1 MQVVSGNMESSLL
14 VRVSV
19 FTDQGGRK
27 YMEDVTEV
35 IVEPEPGEDEQ
46 ISKAPGDSSAVECTT
61 SSATEDK
68 QDRQTG
74 KNDSSSFVSDAPCET
89 VQMENEGTTAENATR
104 GGQSPP
110 PAEPSPTGR
119 SRRSVAFFAVFDG
132 HGGCEAAQFA
142 RDCLWEFV
150 KKQRGFWSDCDREVC
165 SALRKGFVACHHAM
179 WKKLRKFTDVSVAN
193 VWHEEKRYKHML
205 SNIERAQ
212 RNYNANSSNHY
223 K

>member
-1 MQVVSGNMESSLL
+1 
-14 VRVSV
+14 
-19 FTDQGGRK
+19 
-27 YMEDVTEV
+27 MEDVTEV
-35 IVEPEPGEDEQ
+35 IVEPEPGEDEPMSDEQ
-46 ISKAPGDSSAVECTT
+46 GDRGAVECTT

-68 QDRQTG
+68 HDRQTG

-89 VQMENEGTTAENATR
+89 VQMENEGTTVESAMR
-104 GGQSPP
+104 GGQSPS

-142 RDCLWEFV
+142 RDYLWEFV

-179 WKKLRKFTDVSVAN
+179 WKKLRKFTDVSVTNA
-193 VWHEEKRYKHML
+193 WHDRKRFKHML
-205 SNIERAQ
+205 STQKASSRRSLPLQQ
-212 RNYNANSSNHY
+212 R
-223 K
+223 

>member
-1 MQVVSGNMESSLL
+1 
-14 VRVSV
+14 
-19 FTDQGGRK
+19 
-27 YMEDVTEV
+27 MEDVTEV
-35 IVEPEPGEDEQ
+35 IVEPEPGEDKPMSDE
-46 ISKAPGDSSAVECTT
+46 PGDSSAVERTT

-68 QDRQTG
+68 HDRQTG
-74 KNDSSSFVSDAPCET
+74 KTDSSFFVSDASCET
-89 VQMENEGTTAENATR
+89 VQMENEGTTVGSARR

-142 RDCLWEFV
+142 RDYLWEFV

-179 WKKLRKFTDVSVAN
+179 WKKLRKFTDASLTDEWQDEKPCKHTLGNTQSV
-193 VWHEEKRYKHML
+193 
-205 SNIERAQ
+205 
-212 RNYNANSSNHY
+212 
-223 K
+223 